1 MTTEIALQ
9 INGMTK
15 NFGGLKAIDGVN
27 LTIPKGDRR
36 LLLGPNGAGKTTLFN
51 LITGDLQPTS
61 GSVQLFGRDIT
72 GLPSHHCAP
81 LGLART
87 YQIITLFPKNTL
99 AENVI
104 LSLLG
109 ISPLRWSPISRIKG
123 RKEFEERARAAL
135 KQVGL
140 EAKADRPLGETSYGE
155 KRRLEIA
162 LALAQ
167 NPSLLLLDEPLAGL
181 SRQERLDVQGLIEAI
196 PRDITLILIEHDM
209 DVALALADSITVM
222 YHGRVICEGDRAQV
236 VADPRVKEIYLAS

>member
-1 MTTEIALQ
+1 MTAEIALQ

-15 NFGGLKAIDGVN
+15 NFGGLKAIDGVD

-51 LITGDLQPTS
+51 LITGDLKPTA

-72 GLPSHHCAP
+72 GLASHHCAP

-99 AENVI
+99 AENVV

-140 EAKADRPLGETSYGE
+140 DAK
-155 KRRLEIA
+155 
-162 LALAQ
+162 
-167 NPSLLLLDEPLAGL
+167 
-181 SRQERLDVQGLIEAI
+181 VQALIESI

>member
-1 MTTEIALQ
+1 
-9 INGMTK
+9 
-15 NFGGLKAIDGVN
+15 
-27 LTIPKGDRR
+27 
-36 LLLGPNGAGKTTLFN
+36 
-51 LITGDLQPTS
+51 
-61 GSVQLFGRDIT
+61 
-72 GLPSHHCAP
+72 
-81 LGLART
+81 
-87 YQIITLFPKNTL
+87 
-99 AENVI
+99 
-104 LSLLG
+104 LLG

-181 SRQERLDVQGLIEAI
+181 SRQERLDVQALIEAI